1 MFQIKINGAQEAI
14 SRPLEKPD
22 EYSPIYVY
30 AANVEHNENGKDYGK
45 ASISDLILV
54 PKAKGFIFDE
64 ISEIIDPTNGL
75 DNNTGIAV
83 TSNNFLKEIN
93 SWGPAFEIT
102 FELKV
107 KKFSGQ
113 VLYLTDGTRAGDGIP
128 QVIAVKN
135 RLEVSTKVNGEIL
148 KLLTKILNINV
159 WYHIT
164 ISQKQSSSNIKKVVK
179 FFCIQQ
185 NIEIFS

>member
-1 MFQIKINGAQEAI
+1 MFQIKINRAQEAI

-30 AANVEHNENGKDYGK
+30 AANIEHNGNGKDYGK

-54 PKAKGFIFDE
+54 PNAKGFISDE

-75 DNNTGIAV
+75 DNNTELAV
-83 TSNNFLKEIN
+83 TNNNFLEDIK

-113 VLYLTDGTRAGDGIP
+113 VLYLTDGTRRGDGIP

-135 RLEVSTKVNGEIL
+135 RLEVSTRVNGEIL
-148 KLLTKILNINV
+148 KLLTQILNINV

-164 ISQKQSSSNIKKVVK
+164 ISQKQSRSDIKNEVK
-179 FFCIQQ
+179 FLCIQQ

>member
-1 MFQIKINGAQEAI
+1 MFQIKINRAQEAI

-30 AANVEHNENGKDYGK
+30 AANIEHNENGRDYGK

-54 PKAKGFIFDE
+54 PNAKGFIFDE
-64 ISEIIDPTNGL
+64 MSEIIDPSNGL
-75 DNNTGIAV
+75 AV
-83 TSNNFLKEIN
+83 TNNNLLEEIK
-93 SWGPAFEIT
+93 SWGPAYEIT

-113 VLYLTDGTRAGDGIP
+113 VLYLTDGTRGGDGIP

-135 RLEVSTKVNGEIL
+135 RLEVSTRVNGEIL

-159 WYHIT
+159 WYHVT
-164 ISQKQSSSNIKKVVK
+164 ISQKQSRSNSKKVVK

>member
-1 MFQIKINGAQEAI
+1 MFQIKINRAQEAI

-30 AANVEHNENGKDYGK
+30 AANIEHNANGRDYGK

-54 PKAKGFIFDE
+54 PNAKGFIFDE
-64 ISEIIDPTNGL
+64 MSEIIDPSNGL
-75 DNNTGIAV
+75 AV
-83 TSNNFLKEIN
+83 TNNNLLEEIK

-113 VLYLTDGTRAGDGIP
+113 VLYLTDGTRGGDGIP

-135 RLEVSTKVNGEIL
+135 RLEVSTRVNGEIL

-159 WYHIT
+159 WYHVT
-164 ISQKQSSSNIKKVVK
+164 ISQKQSRSNIKKVVK